1 MTRYSRKK
9 GNNGYS
15 AKTRELKTKRRTRDL
30 DQIDKDLE
38 PQNAEKL
45 LNQPIDL
52 DVAGEAQHYCL
63 HCARY
68 FIDDHAMQTHFR
80 SKVHKRRLKALE
92 LETYSVKEAEAAG
105 GVGTYVAPKKR
116 KMETQKCKE

>member
-9 GNNGYS
+9 GNNGYT
-15 AKTRELKTKRRTRDL
+15 AKTKKLKTKRRTRDL

-92 LETYSVKEAEAAG
+92 LETYSVQEAEAAG
-105 GVGTYVAPKKR
+105 GVGVYVAPKKR